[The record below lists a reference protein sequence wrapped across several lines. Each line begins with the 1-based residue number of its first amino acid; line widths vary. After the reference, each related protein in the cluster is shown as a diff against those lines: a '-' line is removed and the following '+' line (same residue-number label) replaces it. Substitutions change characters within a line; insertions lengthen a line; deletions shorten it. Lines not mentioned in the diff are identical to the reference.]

1 MLIALAIV
9 LGQVFITTFGGQMFN
24 VTPLK
29 LVDWAIIIGATSAVL
44 WVGEILRL
52 GKR

>member
-1 MLIALAIV
+1 
-9 LGQVFITTFGGQMFN
+9 
-24 VTPLK
+24 